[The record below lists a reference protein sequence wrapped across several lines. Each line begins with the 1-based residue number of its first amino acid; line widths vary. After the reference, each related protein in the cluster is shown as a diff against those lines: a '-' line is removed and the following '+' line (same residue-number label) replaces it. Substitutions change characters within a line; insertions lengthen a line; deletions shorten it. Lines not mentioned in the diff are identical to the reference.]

1 MAPLPYNSTAVLTV
15 LYTHTVWGSREVK
28 FRIPNTGD
36 LASHVESI
44 ADFLNDG
51 VAPIWADEVST
62 TGATLQAA
70 GADFS
75 LPYPFPTIT
84 GGNVT
89 AINQDAVPRFVAVS
103 GRGQVSGREVKAGFY
118 FTALGVGTNYRFT
131 EGESVQADTLIGNYI
146 ILCASGAVCTIG
158 NDEIEVRRYANAG
171 YNAYW
176 QRKVRSA

>member
-15 LYTHTVWGSREVK
+15 LYTHSIWGTRECK

-36 LASHVESI
+36 LADHVESI

-62 TGATLQAA
+62 AGATLQAA

-84 GGNVT
+84 GTNGV
-89 AINQDAVPRFVAVS
+89 AVNQDIVPRFIAVN
-103 GRGQVSGREVKAGFY
+103 GRGIVSGRETKTGFY
-118 FTALGVGTNYRFT
+118 FTAVGVGVNYRYS
-131 EGESVQADTLIGNYI
+131 EGELPAVDTLIGNYI
-146 ILCASGAVCTIG
+146 VLCASGAVCTIG
-158 NDEIEVRRYANAG
+158 NDQIVVRPYANAG

-176 QRKVRSA
+176 QRKVRAA